1 MSLEENKAL
10 VSRYVDEV
18 NKANFDALDEL
29 VIPDFV
35 DHDAFPGQEP
45 GHEGLKKAYGMFLS
59 AFPDVYFELQD
70 LIAEG
75 DNVVGRGVISGTH
88 KGEFFGVPPTGKHVT
103 WTGTRLF
110 TVKDGKLTEGWL
122 NLDLLGLMQQLGV
135 VPAPRQTAAS

>member
-1 MSLEENKAL
+1 MSLEENSNL
-10 VSRYVDEV
+10 VRRYVDGV

-45 GHEGLKKAYGMFLS
+45 GHEGLKKAYAMFLN
-59 AFPDVYFELQD
+59 AFPDVYFDLQD
-70 LIAEG
+70 VIAEG
-75 DNVVGRGVISGTH
+75 DKVVGRGVITGTH
-88 KGEFFGVPPTGKHVT
+88 RGDFLGVPPTGRSVT

-122 NLDLLGLMQQLGV
+122 NIDLLSLMQQLGAI
-135 VPAPRQTAAS
+135 PAPGPTTT